1 MMETIQIGQKLAP
14 FNPTHEEAVDIA
26 IDMLSI
32 TNQDIVY
39 DLGCGDGRFIM
50 QSLQKIGIK
59 KGVGIEYDSSLVE
72 RALDR
77 CNCREGEVNHEILH
91 IIHGNVLDVDFSEAD
106 VLFIYLVP
114 EGMRSIQSKLLEMLR
129 KGCRIVTYVFSI
141 PDIAPRRVEVFK
153 GSTKLY
159 LYQFDVVDI
168 ENSLSKVTGDANL
181 VKCIFSFLSCHD
193 LVTMCIAGNK
203 LMRAIFEKDRDV
215 DDWFRQR
222 ICQDLGVHR
231 YLVKDTTKRPGY
243 FRRLYLDLRE
253 ELIAESNLVC
263 GGH

>member
-1 MMETIQIGQKLAP
+1 MESVQIGQKLAP
-14 FNPTHEEAVDIA
+14 FNPTHEEAIDVA
-26 IDMLSI
+26 IEMLSI

-39 DLGCGDGRFIM
+39 DLGCGDGRFLM
-50 QSLQKIGIK
+50 QSLQRRGIK
-59 KGVGIEYDSSLVE
+59 KGVGIEYDSSLVQ

-77 CNCREGEVNHEILH
+77 CNCKEGEVNHERLH
-91 IIHGNVLDVDFSEAD
+91 IIHGNVLDVDFSEAN

-114 EGMRSIQSKLLEMLR
+114 EGMRSIKSKLLKMLT
-129 KGCRIVTYVFSI
+129 KGCRIVTYIFSI
-141 PDIAPRRVEVFK
+141 PGVSPRRVEVFK
-153 GSTKLY
+153 SSTKLY
-159 LYQFDVVDI
+159 LYQCDVDI
-168 ENSLSKVTGDANL
+168 EVALFKVTGDANL
-181 VKCIFSFLSCHD
+181 VKCIFSFLSCRD
-193 LVTMCIAGNK
+193 LVTMCIAGNRA
-203 LMRAIFEKDRDV
+203 MRAVLQNDRDV

-231 YLVKDTTKRPGY
+231 YMVKDNTKRPGY